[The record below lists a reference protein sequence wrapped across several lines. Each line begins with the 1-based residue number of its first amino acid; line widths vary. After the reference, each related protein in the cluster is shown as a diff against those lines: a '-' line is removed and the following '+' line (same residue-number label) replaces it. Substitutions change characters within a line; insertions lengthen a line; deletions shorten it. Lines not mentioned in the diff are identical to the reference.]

1 MAKIMQKQLIALV
14 SVASLFFPGN
24 IAFAR
29 THGAHCLN
37 NNNGEFNQCKVNVD
51 ISGKRLDIAFDKEE
65 YQDANFTL
73 KKEQITE
80 LSTGDYAKTQVRK
93 SIAKGILSPVGG
105 IISAIDKQARVQ
117 IAIVYLDAQNN
128 ENVTLV
134 DIPSR
139 YALLF
144 RQELETMTGLKVRK

>member
-1 MAKIMQKQLIALV
+1 MNKQLIVFVSAISLVFPANLAL
-14 SVASLFFPGN
+14 
-24 IAFAR
+24 AR

-37 NNNGEFNQCKVNVD
+37 HNNGELNQCQVNVN
-51 ISGKRLDIAFDKEE
+51 ISGRRLDINFDEEE

-73 KKEQITE
+73 EKNQITE
-80 LSTGDYAKTQVRK
+80 LSTGDYAKSQVRK
-93 SIAKGILSPVGG
+93 SVASGILSPVGG

-117 IAIVYLDAQNN
+117 IAIVYLDRENN

-144 RQELETMTGLKVRK
+144 KQELQTMTGLKVKS

>member
-1 MAKIMQKQLIALV
+1 MNKKLIAFISAISLV
-14 SVASLFFPGN
+14 FPPN
-24 IAFAR
+24 IALAR

-37 NNNGEFNQCKVNVD
+37 NKNGEFNQCKVTVD

-73 KKEQITE
+73 KKDQITE
-80 LSTGDYAKTQVRK
+80 LSTGDYAKSQVNR
-93 SIAKGILSPVGG
+93 SVAKGILSPVGG

-117 IAIVYLDAQNN
+117 IAIVYLDEENN

-144 RQELETMTGLKVRK
+144 RQELETMTGLKVKK

>member
-1 MAKIMQKQLIALV
+1 MNKQLIAFVSAISLV
-14 SVASLFFPGN
+14 IPAN
-24 IAFAR
+24 IALAR

-37 NNNGEFNQCKVNVD
+37 NNNGELNQCKVNVD
-51 ISGKRLDIAFDKEE
+51 ISGKRLDITFDKEE

-73 KKEQITE
+73 RRDQITE

-93 SIAKGILSPVGG
+93 SVASGILSPVSG
-105 IISAIDKQARVQ
+105 IINAIDKQARIQ
-117 IAIVYLDAQNN
+117 IAIVYLDEQNN

-139 YALLF
+139 YALLL
-144 RQELETMTGLKVRK
+144 RQELETMTGLKIKS